1 MDNNQRRRF
10 FTNQN
15 HAASQNEQERFRQQ
29 LTEALDTLGAY
40 FTEVRRLQVE
50 LTSQLSSSELNIGW
64 WQARYTQEHR
74 RHARVRTQA
83 ESFRTTYE
91 SLRTTYNSLLE
102 DYRQLR
108 QDNRNFRNN
117 IVPERIRHLEEEI
130 NRLRQNYDFLLKQR
144 QERSTAFNLSSTLG
158 SHAPRN

>member
-1 MDNNQRRRF
+1 MGNNQRRRF

-15 HAASQNEQERFRQQ
+15 HAASQNEQERLRQQ

-74 RHARVRTQA
+74 RHARVRT
-83 ESFRTTYE
+83 
-91 SLRTTYNSLLE
+91 
-102 DYRQLR
+102 
-108 QDNRNFRNN
+108 
-117 IVPERIRHLEEEI
+117 
-130 NRLRQNYDFLLKQR
+130 
-144 QERSTAFNLSSTLG
+144 
-158 SHAPRN
+158 

>member
-1 MDNNQRRRF
+1 MGNNQRRRF

-15 HAASQNEQERFRQQ
+15 HAASQNEQERLRQQ

-117 IVPERIRHLEEEI
+117 IVPKRIRHLEEEI
-130 NRLRQNYDFLLKQR
+130 NRLRQNYDYLLEQL
-144 QERSTAFNLSSTLG
+144 QERSREYNFSYNLRF
-158 SHAPRN
+158 HH

>member
-1 MDNNQRRRF
+1 MGKQQQKRHFIIQRP
-10 FTNQN
+10 
-15 HAASQNEQERFRQQ
+15 ASEAEQLRQQ
-29 LTEALDTLGAY
+29 LTEALDILGAY
-40 FTEVRRLQVE
+40 FTEVRHLQNE

-74 RHARVRTQA
+74 RHARASTQA

-117 IVPERIRHLEEEI
+117 IVSERIRHLKGEL
-130 NRLRQNYDFLLKQR
+130 NHLRQNYDYLLEQL
-144 QERSTAFNLSSTLG
+144 QEHSREYNFSYNL
-158 SHAPRN
+158 H